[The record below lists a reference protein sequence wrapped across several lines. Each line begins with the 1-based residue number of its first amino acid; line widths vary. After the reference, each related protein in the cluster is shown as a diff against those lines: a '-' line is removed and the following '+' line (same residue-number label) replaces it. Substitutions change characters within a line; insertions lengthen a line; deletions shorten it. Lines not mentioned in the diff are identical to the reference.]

1 VDYENLTREAAEKAG
16 CEEGDTA
23 PVLKI
28 EGTGFDL
35 DAVRYDEV

>member
-1 VDYENLTREAAEKAG
+1 MDYENLTREAAEKAG
-16 CEEGDTA
+16 REEGGTA

-35 DAVRYDEV
+35 DVVRHDEV